1 MITKLQSILNFLIY
15 EVMRRLYWRPF
26 KRSFSQNQEDLVIDK
41 LLGYKDKGFYV
52 DVGAYDPDRM
62 SNTRRFYLRGWR
74 GINIEPNP
82 QNFQKFLQERSRD
95 INLNLGV
102 SDIVG
107 TLTFYQFFPSALST
121 FSQKDANF
129 NQKQG
134 FKLLR
139 EFPIQVD
146 TLANILDKY
155 TPEQEIDFFSVDT
168 EGFDLK
174 VLKGNDWERFG
185 PKLVCVETG
194 SLGQDREVDKFE
206 KTAAFLKGIGYRLV
220 YRNSVNS
227 IFQKK

>member
-1 MITKLQSILNFLIY
+1 MITKLQNILNFLIY

-26 KRSFSQNQEDLVIDK
+26 RRSFSQNQEDLVIDK

-62 SNTRRFYLRGWR
+62 SNTQRFYLRGWR

-82 QNFQKFLQERSRD
+82 QNLQKFLRERPRD

-102 SDIVG
+102 SDTAG
-107 TLTFYQFFPSALST
+107 TFTFYQFFPSALST

-129 NQKQG
+129 NRKQG

-155 TPEQEIDFFSVDT
+155 ASEQEIDFFSVDT

-185 PKLVCVETG
+185 PKLICVETG
-194 SLGQDREVDKFE
+194 SLGRGGGITKFE
-206 KTAAFLKGIGYRLV
+206 KINGFLERIGYRLA
-220 YRNSVNS
+220 YRNKVNS
-227 IFQKK
+227 IFLK